1 MAETPTRQLAEE
13 HEYVMLVVGAME
25 AEADYIERTGS
36 VHAERVAQMVDF
48 TRNFTDGD
56 HHSKEED
63 LLFPLLEERSTAA
76 GGTISVLL
84 SEHEAARDCIRAIDK
99 ALPDAAGEDP
109 ERAAVA
115 CTVIAENLKL
125 YAFLLPLHI
134 GKEDTVLFSLTD
146 ELLISTQ
153 EFNQR
158 FKRSPIKRA
167 KRRGYLRNVAV
178 ALGNMGDMHALP
190 VLQTVLNDEEPMIRE
205 HAQWAIKEISKR
217 ASEQTGK

>member
-25 AEADYIERTGS
+25 AEAAYIERTGS

-109 ERAAVA
+109 ERAAA
-115 CTVIAENLKL
+115 ARAVIAENLKL

-146 ELLISTQ
+146 DLLSVQEQEILAEEFDRLGTAPGAAAMVERYHRMAHELAT
-153 EFNQR
+153 
-158 FKRSPIKRA
+158 SPA
-167 KRRGYLRNVAV
+167 
-178 ALGNMGDMHALP
+178 
-190 VLQTVLNDEEPMIRE
+190 E
-205 HAQWAIKEISKR
+205 
-217 ASEQTGK
+217 

>member
-25 AEADYIERTGS
+25 AEAAYIERTGS
-36 VHAERVAQMVDF
+36 VHAERVAQMIDF

-63 LLFPLLEERSTAA
+63 LLFPLLEERSAA
-76 GGTISVLL
+76 AAGTISVLL

-99 ALPDAAGEDP
+99 ALPDAAGTDE
-109 ERAAVA
+109 ERAAAARGAIV
-115 CTVIAENLKL
+115 ENLRL

-146 ELLISTQ
+146 ELLSVQ
-153 EFNQR
+153 EQEMLAEEFDR
-158 FKRSPIKRA
+158 LGTAPGA
-167 KRRGYLRNVAV
+167 AAV
-178 ALGNMGDMHALP
+178 VDRYHRLAHELATPPSD
-190 VLQTVLNDEEPMIRE
+190 
-205 HAQWAIKEISKR
+205 
-217 ASEQTGK
+217 